1 MAFAASPASLTTPHS
16 PAPSWRERW
25 VGLRNRLLMDPR
37 FQAFAARFPLTRG
50 VVAQRAEALF
60 DVVVGFVYAK
70 VAAACVELK
79 ILEVLASGPMD
90 ASALGALVELP
101 PQGAE
106 TLFKAAAA
114 LGLLERLD
122 RDRIALG
129 PQGAALLATPG
140 LRDVIAHH
148 GLLYAD
154 LNDPVAFFR
163 GAQPGRLAAFW
174 PYAGAQ
180 APREVGADD
189 AAAYST
195 LMARTQPMAA
205 AQILAAYPVER
216 AQAIMDVGGGEGAF
230 LIAAAQK
237 ATTSRL
243 VLFDV
248 PAVAARAEKAFRDAG
263 LADRATV
270 CAGDFHRDALPH
282 GADLITLVRVLHD
295 HDDDEAL
302 ALLRKAHAA
311 LPPGGRLLVAE
322 QMGGRSAVSD
332 AFFNIY
338 LRSMGTGRARAPHEV
353 CDMLR
358 AAGLRQVRRIVPPT
372 PLLIELIEARA

>member
-1 MAFAASPASLTTPHS
+1 
-16 PAPSWRERW
+16 
-25 VGLRNRLLMDPR
+25 
-37 FQAFAARFPLTRG
+37 
-50 VVAQRAEALF
+50 
-60 DVVVGFVYAK
+60 
-70 VAAACVELK
+70 
-79 ILEVLASGPMD
+79 
-90 ASALGALVELP
+90 
-101 PQGAE
+101 
-106 TLFKAAAA
+106 
-114 LGLLERLD
+114 
-122 RDRIALG
+122 
-129 PQGAALLATPG
+129 
-140 LRDVIAHH
+140 
-148 GLLYAD
+148 
-154 LNDPVAFFR
+154 
-163 GAQPGRLAAFW
+163 
-174 PYAGAQ
+174 
-180 APREVGADD
+180 
-189 AAAYST
+189 
-195 LMARTQPMAA
+195 
-205 AQILAAYPVER
+205 
-216 AQAIMDVGGGEGAF
+216 MDVGGGEGAF

-338 LRSMGTGRARAPHEV
+338 LRSMGTGRARAPQEV

>member
-1 MAFAASPASLTTPHS
+1 
-16 PAPSWRERW
+16 
-25 VGLRNRLLMDPR
+25 MDPR

-50 VVAQRAEALF
+50 VVAKRAEALF
-60 DVVVGFVYAK
+60 DLVGGFVYAK
-70 VAAACVELK
+70 VAAACVELEL
-79 ILEVLASGPMD
+79 LERLAPGPMD
-90 ASALGALVELP
+90 AGALGALVGLQ

-122 RDRIALG
+122 HGRLALG

-140 LRDVIAHH
+140 LRDVITHH

-163 GAQPGRLAAFW
+163 AGQPGRLAAFW
-174 PYAGAQ
+174 PYAGVQ
-180 APREVGADD
+180 APHEVGADA

-205 AQILAAYPVER
+205 AQILAAYPIER
-216 AQAIMDVGGGEGAF
+216 ARTILDVGGGEGAF

-263 LADRATV
+263 LADRSTV
-270 CAGDFHRDALPH
+270 FAGDFHRDSLPP

-295 HDDDEAL
+295 HDDEEAL
-302 ALLRKAHAA
+302 ALLRKARSA

-338 LRSMGTGRARAPHEV
+338 LRSMGTGRARAPREV

-358 AAGLRQVRRIVPPT
+358 AAGLRHVRRIVPPT

>member
-1 MAFAASPASLTTPHS
+1 
-16 PAPSWRERW
+16 
-25 VGLRNRLLMDPR
+25 MDPR
-37 FQAFAARFPLTRG
+37 FQAWAARFPLTRG
-50 VVAQRAEALF
+50 LVGRRAEALF

-70 VAAACVELK
+70 VAAACVDLE
-79 ILEVLASGPMD
+79 ILERLAPGPMD
-90 ASALGALVELP
+90 VSALGTVVGLP

-114 LGLLERLD
+114 LGLLERLP
-122 RDRIALG
+122 RDRLALG

-163 GAQPGRLAAFW
+163 RGEPGRLAAFW

-180 APREVGADD
+180 APRAVGTDE

-205 AQILAAYPVER
+205 AQILAAYPIER
-216 AQAIMDVGGGEGAF
+216 ARTILDVGGGEGAF
-230 LIAAAQK
+230 LIAAAKK
-237 ATTSRL
+237 AKTSRL

-248 PAVAARAEKAFRDAG
+248 PAVAARAEKAFFDAG
-263 LADRATV
+263 LAGRATV
-270 CAGDFHRDALPH
+270 HGGDFHGDPLPR

-295 HDDDEAL
+295 HDDDDAL
-302 ALLRKAHAA
+302 ALLRQARAA
-311 LPPGGRLLVAE
+311 LEPDGRVLVAE
-322 QMGGRSAVSD
+322 QMGGSSAVSD

-338 LRSMGTGRARAPHEV
+338 LLSMGTGRARAPGEV
-353 CDMLR
+353 RDMLR
-358 AAGLRQVRRIVPPT
+358 AAGFRRVRRIRPPT